1 MKGRAMKTIYKTI
14 EMIRD
19 YAVFAA
25 VLVPTVLMVLAACVS
40 LSKSAE
46 YARPMACLSSGCT
59 ESPARLND
67 RG

>member
-1 MKGRAMKTIYKTI
+1 MKTIYKTI

-19 YAVFAA
+19 YTVFAA
-25 VLVPTVLMVLAACVS
+25 VLVPTVLMVLATCVS
-40 LSKSAE
+40 LSESAE
-46 YARPMACLSSGCT
+46 YARPIACLSLGCI